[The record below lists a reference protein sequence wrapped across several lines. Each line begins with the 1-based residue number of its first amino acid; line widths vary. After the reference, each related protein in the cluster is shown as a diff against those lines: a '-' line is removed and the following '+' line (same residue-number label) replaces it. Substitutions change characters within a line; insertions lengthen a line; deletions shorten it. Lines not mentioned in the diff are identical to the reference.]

1 MEPGSSKSTDVPF
14 FNFFKK
20 KKADKSQ
27 NREIFDF
34 LNGDIE
40 ESKLKMIRGI
50 MDLSELYAR
59 EIMIPRVDI
68 VAIGRE
74 TSMKEAV
81 TIASEAGHSRI
92 PVYDKTIDQIVGI
105 LYVKDLLDFII
116 ADKRKK
122 FDLSRIVHKPL
133 FIPETMP
140 LDELLVDFKKK
151 RQHLAIV
158 VDEYGGIAGIVTM
171 EDILEQI
178 VGEIN
183 DEFDE
188 QELPEI
194 IAVSPGVYD
203 VDSRTS
209 ISDLEEELSITLP
222 AEEFDTIGGLVY
234 DLFGRIP
241 VKNDKTTYNNI
252 TFTIKD
258 IEGTKINRILV
269 VLPEKTVNGT
279 S

>member
-1 MEPGSSKSTDVPF
+1 MEPGSSKSADVPF
-14 FNFFKK
+14 FNFFKRK
-20 KKADKSQ
+20 KNEKSH
-27 NREIFDF
+27 NH
-34 LNGDIE
+34 DILEYLSGEVE
-40 ESKLKMIRGI
+40 ESKRKMIRGI
-50 MDLSELYAR
+50 MELSELYAR

-68 VAIGRE
+68 VAISID
-74 TSMKEAV
+74 TSIKESV
-81 TIASEAGHSRI
+81 SIASQAGHSRI

-116 ADKRKK
+116 ADKRRK

-178 VGEIN
+178 VGDIN

-188 QELPEI
+188 QEAPEI
-194 IAVSPGVYD
+194 VKISDYVYE
-203 VDSRTS
+203 VDSRMS
-209 ISDLEEELSITLP
+209 ISDLQEELSIHLP
-222 AEEFDTIGGLVY
+222 EEEFDTIGGLVY

-241 VKNDKTTYNNI
+241 AKNDKTNYNDI
-252 TFTIKD
+252 TFTIKQ

-269 VLPEKTVNGT
+269 ALPEKSLNGT

>member
-1 MEPGSSKSTDVPF
+1 MEPGSSKSADAPF
-14 FNFFKK
+14 FSFFRRKK
-20 KKADKSQ
+20 TDKSQ
-27 NREIFDF
+27 NKEI
-34 LNGDIE
+34 LNYLSGDIE

-68 VAIGRE
+68 VAISKDTTIKG
-74 TSMKEAV
+74 AV
-81 TIASEAGHSRI
+81 TIASDAGHSRI

-105 LYVKDLLDFII
+105 LYVKDLLNFII

-122 FDLSRIVHKPL
+122 FDLSKIVHKPL

-158 VDEYGGIAGIVTM
+158 VDEYGGIGGIVTM

-178 VGEIN
+178 VGDIN

-194 IAVSPGVYD
+194 IKTAEFTYD
-203 VDSRTS
+203 VDSRMS
-209 ISDLEEELSITLP
+209 INDLEKELGIKLP
-222 AEEFDTIGGLVY
+222 ADEFDTIGGLVY

-241 VKNDKTTYNNI
+241 SKNDMTSYNNI
-252 TFTIKD
+252 TFTIKG
-258 IEGTKINRILV
+258 INGTKIDRILV
-269 VLPEKTVNGT
+269 ALEAKKVNGD